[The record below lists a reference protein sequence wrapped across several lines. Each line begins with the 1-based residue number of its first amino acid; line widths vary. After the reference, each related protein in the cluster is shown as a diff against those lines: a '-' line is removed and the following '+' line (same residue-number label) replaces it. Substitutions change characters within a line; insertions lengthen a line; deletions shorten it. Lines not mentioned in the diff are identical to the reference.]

1 MAYQPYPSFWQAAS
15 PAARDLAYD
24 NTRAVADSPALIAAR
39 NEEAAVFRAAH
50 AGHLDLAY
58 GPGQR
63 QQWDLFPGGN
73 PNAPCL
79 VFIHGG
85 YWQRNRREDFCA
97 FMAGALAMGWS
108 AALPGY
114 TLAPTATLTDIVG
127 EISASLDWLAANGSS
142 HGIGGPVVLSGWS
155 AGGHLTGMALKH
167 PRVAAGLAI
176 SGVYELAPI
185 RDTSLN
191 DAVQLTQAEVAALSP
206 LRLPMVN
213 KPCAVAYGT
222 GELPELRRQS
232 REWHTARAEAHCA
245 GPLVPVPR
253 LDHFRIL
260 EELKTPEG
268 ALMRAAAGL
277 LG

>member
-1 MAYQPYPSFWQAAS
+1 MAYQPYSSFWQAAS
-15 PAARDLAYD
+15 PAARDMAYD
-24 NTRAVADSPALIAAR
+24 NSRAVADSPQLIAVR

-63 QQWDLFPGGN
+63 QQWDLVPGGN

-85 YWQRNRREDFCA
+85 YWQRNRREDFGA

-114 TLAPTATLTDIVG
+114 TLAPTATLTDIVD

-142 HGIGGPVVLSGWS
+142 HGIAGPVVLSGWS

-176 SGVYELAPI
+176 SGIYELAPI

-191 DAVQLTQAEVAALSP
+191 DAVQLSQAEVAALSP
-206 LRLPMVN
+206 LRLPMVS
-213 KPCAVAYGT
+213 KPCAVAFGT
-222 GELPELRRQS
+222 AELPELRRQS
-232 REWHTARAEAHCA
+232 REYHTARSEAHCA
-245 GPLVPVPR
+245 GPLVPVKDA
-253 LDHFRIL
+253 DHFRIL
-260 EELKTPEG
+260 EALKTPEG
-268 ALMRAAAGL
+268 ILMRAAADL
-277 LG
+277 LR

>member
-1 MAYQPYPSFWQAAS
+1 MAYQPYSSFWQGAT

-24 NTRAVADSPALIAAR
+24 NTRAVVDSPALIAAR

-63 QQWDLFPGGN
+63 QHWDLFPGAN

-114 TLAPTATLTDIVG
+114 TLAPTATLTDIVD
-127 EISASLDWLAANGSS
+127 EVSASLDWLAANGSA
-142 HGIGGPVVLSGWS
+142 HGISGPVVLSGWS
-155 AGGHLTGMALKH
+155 AGGHLAAMCLDH
-167 PRVAAGLAI
+167 PLVAAGLAI
-176 SGVYELAPI
+176 SGIYELGPI
-185 RDTSLN
+185 RDTYLN
-191 DAVQLTQAEVAALSP
+191 EKLQLGDDEVARLSP
-206 LRLPMVN
+206 LRLPVVQ
-213 KPCAVAYGT
+213 KPLLVTYGT
-222 GELPELRRQS
+222 AELPALVAN
-232 REWHTARAEAHCA
+232 ARDFH
-245 GPLVPVPR
+245 GL
-253 LDHFRIL
+253 
-260 EELKTPEG
+260 
-268 ALMRAAAGL
+268 RAAAHAPGAL
-277 LG
+277 LPVPGANHFTILDQLRAADGALARQLPLLFP